1 MSVFCC
7 WILAGVALV
16 GADPVLGAELSAA
29 TPSPVAVEDAAPLA
43 GVVLERGRERTAEEI
58 AESYRG
64 FLTPRPPKTVGF
76 VLDGPPAEGDPV
88 DRHAAEIM
96 EVAGKSF
103 DIRFVRKAA
112 DQTVAGVDAALH
124 EMLADPGVDLV
135 ITTGTLGSFRALR
148 AGAPPKPVI
157 AGMLT
162 EPAAAGLTLSKDG
175 GSGVKNLACA
185 SFEGVV
191 PRDLARLRELA
202 PFTRVAVLVD
212 ARLAEA
218 APDLGADLSRLLE
231 SMDLKVSV
239 VPVGTDAAAVAA
251 IPADAEAVYFA
262 PLPGHTP
269 EEVGALARGVNER
282 RLPSFS
288 LNGPADVRAGVLATL
303 QTENE
308 TRRIGRRLANH
319 TNRILSGEAPESLPA
334 AMTAA
339 ENFLVN
345 LETART
351 LGLTLPWETL
361 VQAETIN
368 DEPAQVDARFSLEQA
383 VRAAL
388 EANLDLDEKERQVR
402 AGAQNIPAARAN
414 LLPQVSANGTYAAM
428 DEKLSSAMQPERTLT
443 GSIRVVQLIY
453 DEMAHANVEIQK
465 RLQAALE
472 QEQAGLE
479 LDVARLAADAY
490 LNVLRAK
497 TYEGIQK
504 GNLRRTLE
512 NRRLA
517 TLRRDAGI
525 AGPAE
530 GYRWDAEAAQ
540 NRTEVVKAGSMRR
553 AAEIQFNRV
562 LNREQESLFG
572 VEEVNVDDALL
583 LSCDADF
590 APLLADTA
598 RAGEVRAFL
607 VRLGLEE
614 APELRQLDEA
624 VKAQGR
630 LYTATLRKYYL
641 PTVGLQWETRHK
653 FGAWGEGTQ
662 GGLQTMVV
670 PGMPEYSWTVG
681 VNASL
686 PLYAGG
692 KRKAERIQAR
702 ETVEQLKLKRT
713 AVAQKLEQRIRTA
726 AQMAGAS
733 RINIGQ
739 AREAAEAAR
748 KGLELVSDGYGR
760 GVLKITDLVDAQT
773 AALVSDLAAAG
784 AVYQHLLDMMELYRA
799 VAVIPF
805 LETPESRAG
814 IAAALDAHLAEKGLA
829 PGGAPA
835 APKE

>member
-1 MSVFCC
+1 MSAFCC

-29 TPSPVAVEDAAPLA
+29 APSPVMVEDAAPLE

-76 VLDGPPAEGDPV
+76 VLDGPPAQEDPV
-88 DRHAAEIM
+88 DRYAAEIM

-103 DIRFVRKAA
+103 DIRFVRRAA

-124 EMLADPGVDLV
+124 EMLADPGVDLL

-157 AGMLT
+157 AGMLL
-162 EPAAAGLTLSKDG
+162 EPAVAGLTLSKDG

-185 SFEGVV
+185 AFEGVV
-191 PRDLARLRELA
+191 PRDLARFRELS
-202 PFTRVAVLVD
+202 PFKRVAVLVD

-218 APDLGADLSRLLE
+218 APDLAADLSRLLE
-231 SMDLKVSV
+231 GMDLAVSV
-239 VPVGTDAAAVAA
+239 VPVGADAAAAVAA

-269 EEVGALARGVNER
+269 EGVEALARGVNER

-319 TNRILSGEAPESLPA
+319 TYRILSGDAPEILPA

-345 LETART
+345 LETARG
-351 LGLTLPWETL
+351 LGLVLPWETL

-368 DEPAQVDARFSLEQA
+368 DDPAQVDARFTLEQA
-383 VRAAL
+383 VRTAL

-414 LLPQVSANGTYAAM
+414 LLPQVSAGGTYVSM
-428 DEKLSSAMQPERTLT
+428 DKEMSSAVQPQRTLT
-443 GSIRVVQLIY
+443 GAITVTQLIY

-479 LDVARLAADAY
+479 LDVAKLAADAY

-517 TLRRDAGI
+517 VLRRDAGI

-540 NRTEVVKAGSMRR
+540 NRIEVVKAGSMRR

-562 LNREQESLFG
+562 LNRDQEALFA

-607 VRLGLEE
+607 VRRGLEE

-630 LYTATLRKYYL
+630 FYTATLRKYYL
-641 PTVGLQWETRHK
+641 PTVGLQWETKHK
-653 FGAWGEGTQ
+653 FGAWGEGAQ
-662 GGLQTMVV
+662 GGFQTMVV
-670 PGMPEYSWTVG
+670 PGMPDYSWTVG

-733 RINIGQ
+733 RISIGQ
-739 AREAAEAAR
+739 ARQAAEAAR

-805 LETPESRAG
+805 LETPENRASF
-814 IAAALDAHLAEKGLA
+814 AAALDAYLAEKGLA
-829 PGGAPA
+829 PAPE
-835 APKE
+835 K